1 MHTLI
6 KKKGFVLSFFSLY
19 LTSRMHYPIFTIVL
33 MWQKFP
39 PSSLIDQVNYKMLQA
54 ESSDSLRL
62 IKATCVP
69 YWLPSRRNEKNLCW
83 GSQLVH
89 WVGCWDFE
97 ASSVALWKEKKACSS
112 LLLVNSQ
119 CYQRQWCSCRVFWAA
134 PLYLLTQSDTL

>member
-6 KKKGFVLSFFSLY
+6 KKKEFMLSFFSLY
-19 LTSRMHYPIFTIVL
+19 LTSHMHYPIFTIDL

-39 PSSLIDQVNYKMLQA
+39 PSSSIDQVNYKMLQA

-83 GSQLVH
+83 GSQRVH
-89 WVGCWDFE
+89 
-97 ASSVALWKEKKACSS
+97 
-112 LLLVNSQ
+112 
-119 CYQRQWCSCRVFWAA
+119 
-134 PLYLLTQSDTL
+134 